1 MLIRES
7 LCYIL
12 STNNG
17 GFMRIL
23 IIGSG
28 GREHALAWKI
38 RQNPKVAELYIAPGN
53 GGTAGEGKN
62 VPIAADD
69 VPALIKFITEK
80 SIDFVIP
87 GPELPLI
94 CGIVDACKAIG
105 VPCFGPSKYAAQLEG
120 SKAFS
125 KNVMKEAG
133 VPTADFAVFTDAGE
147 AKAYIRKKG
156 APLIVKADGL
166 SAGKGVVVAKTE
178 AEALEAV
185 EEMMVEKIFGEAGAT
200 VVIEDTLVG
209 EEVSFLCICD
219 DETVI
224 PLPSAQD
231 HKAAFDGD
239 KGPNTGG
246 MGAYSPAPLL
256 PEQQYDLM
264 ADKTIRP
271 ILQTL
276 KKRGHPFSGI
286 LYAGLMITKDGPI
299 VLEYNVRFGD
309 PECQPLLMRLD
320 GDLLEIMQACE
331 KGDLATLSL
340 SHKPLPAL
348 CVVIAGEGY
357 PGPYEK
363 GMRIRGIA
371 LAEAI
376 CPGQIKVFQ
385 AGTAIEDGH
394 TVANGGRILGVTA
407 LGKTLREAQIV
418 AYQAVFTIKMD
429 KSRYRSDI
437 GDKALCPD
445 MFSAML

>member
-1 MLIRES
+1 
-7 LCYIL
+7 
-12 STNNG
+12 
-17 GFMRIL
+17 MRIL

-38 RQNPKVAELYIAPGN
+38 RQNPKVADIYIAPGN

-62 VPIAADD
+62 VLIEADD
-69 VPALIKFITEK
+69 VPALIKFIQENN
-80 SIDFVIP
+80 IDFVIP
-87 GPELPLI
+87 GPELPLV
-94 CGIVDACKAIG
+94 CGIVDACKEIG

-125 KNVMKEAG
+125 KTVMKEAG
-133 VPTADFAVFTDAGE
+133 VPTADFAIFTNVDE
-147 AKAYIRKKG
+147 AKAYIREKG
-156 APLIVKADGL
+156 APLVVKADGL
-166 SAGKGVVVAKTE
+166 AAGKGVVVAKTE

-185 EEMMVEKIFGEAGAT
+185 EEMMVKKVFGTAGET

-219 DETVI
+219 DEAII

-246 MGAYSPAPLL
+246 MGAYSPAPIL

-264 ADKTIRP
+264 ADVAIRP

-286 LYAGLMITKDGPI
+286 LYAGLMITKDGPM

-320 GDLLEIMQACE
+320 GDLLEIMRACE
-331 KGDLATLSL
+331 KGELATLTL
-340 SHKPLPAL
+340 SHKPLPSL
-348 CVVIAGEGY
+348 CVVIAAEGY

-363 GMRIRGIA
+363 GMRIRGID

-376 CPGQIKVFQ
+376 QPGKVKVFQ
-385 AGTAIEDGH
+385 AGTTIEDGH
-394 TVANGGRILGVTA
+394 IVASGGRILGVTA
-407 LGKTLREAQIV
+407 LGKTLREAQIL
-418 AYQAVFTIKMD
+418 AYQAVGTIKME

-437 GDKALCPD
+437 GNKALCPD
-445 MFSAML
+445 MFSGMF